1 MIHLDGNKKDK
12 LLLMDTLG
20 VIKKAYCCP
29 CGKNTT
35 QKVFLFPIASIMSL
49 YTKATINLLDDI
61 HQSIKMQILNSFYL
75 IL

>member
-12 LLLMDTLG
+12 LLLMNTLCY
-20 VIKKAYCCP
+20 KKSLLLFLRENA
-29 CGKNTT
+29 T

-61 HQSIKMQILNSFYL
+61 HQSIKVQVLNSFYL